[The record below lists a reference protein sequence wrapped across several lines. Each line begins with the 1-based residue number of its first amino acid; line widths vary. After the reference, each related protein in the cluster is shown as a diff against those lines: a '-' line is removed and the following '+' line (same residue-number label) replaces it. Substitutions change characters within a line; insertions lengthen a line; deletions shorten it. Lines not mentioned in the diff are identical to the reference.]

1 MKKLNY
7 SRDSHSGRFG
17 RRPLLGRAGWR
28 TPVALGGVALA
39 LSACNVTNF
48 GMHSG
53 ATSQGSDIFH
63 LYQTFIYMAMGVAIV
78 TFGALVYVLVRFG
91 RRKDNGVP
99 RQRHSNVK
107 IEIIYTVVPAII
119 VAVIF
124 FMTVGT
130 ENKVDAVSTKPALNL
145 TVTGFQWGWRFTYP
159 NGVSVVTEGTS
170 YPQMVLPE
178 GEVTKVKL
186 VSTDVVHGF
195 YVAAFNFSRYA
206 LPGVTNYFDLTPN
219 KLGTFV
225 GRCSQLC
232 GLYHAEMLFSVRV
245 VTPAQFSAWLSSQG
259 KGATA

>member
-7 SRDSHSGRFG
+7 RRDTPSGPGG
-17 RRPLLGRAGWR
+17 RRRLLGRAGWR
-28 TPVALGGVALA
+28 TPVALGGAALA
-39 LSACNVTNF
+39 LSACNVTDF
-48 GMHSG
+48 GMHTG

-78 TFGALVYVLVRFG
+78 TFGALLYVLLRYG
-91 RRKDNGVP
+91 RRKGDGVP

-107 IEIIYTVVPAII
+107 IEIVYTVIPAII

-130 ENKVDAVSTKPALNL
+130 ENKVDAVSHNPSLNL

-159 NGVSVVTEGTS
+159 DGVSVVSQGTN

-178 GEVTKVKL
+178 GETTKVKL
-186 VSTDVVHGF
+186 VSQDVVHGF
-195 YVAAFNFSRYA
+195 YVPAFNFSRYA

-219 KLGTFV
+219 KLGTFI

-245 VTPAQFSAWLSSQG
+245 VTPAQFNAWLSSQG